1 MHKLNNKLKVTT
13 YKKFIL
19 EIFFY
24 DAKMDYLHKND
35 VEISQILEKIKLNM
49 PEIVKPTYCYS

>member
-1 MHKLNNKLKVTT
+1 LKVTT

-24 DAKMDYLHKND
+24 DAKMDYLHKNFPET
-35 VEISQILEKIKLNM
+35 VGILEKIKLNM
-49 PEIVKPTYCYS
+49 AKRREPGNCYS